1 MPYDG
6 SQMIE
11 IDDRGI
17 GSFIASNMD
26 EIDDSVLLFGAP
38 KGLNSMRDVA
48 ERMANMGRGGDNYI
62 VHASEREVM
71 VPREVAEKNP
81 EIMARINA
89 AIAEEGADPEAY
101 VVGSDR
107 NSINPQTGQREF
119 FLKKLVGGIK
129 KAVKGV
135 VKVFKKIA
143 PIILPFALNTIFP
156 GLGTVFSGALG
167 SGLGS
172 LAQGNSLKDSLKAAV
187 LGGGVAALG
196 QGFSNMGSK
205 GGFSRGFTDAFKTGG
220 PSGNMGLFEVKKDLA
235 FKDFFQNPFTQD
247 GTTTTRTGFEQKPR
261 LRPKLGDAVD
271 PNVTGSNLLTK
282 ARQTILPTKA
292 ELIAKNFAK
301 LDGTKLAGEA
311 LKAAQKAAANPGL
324 IQRFGPAAALGAGVV
339 AAAGGFDAP
348 DGTKLP
354 FEPYPELTDEEIDAV
369 RVGIAE
375 RYPEIGVNESI
386 VPASSVPGF
395 NAGAIMPQMAESVP
409 SNLYPQYSQQGAP
422 NYVPQIAVPSLANVS
437 PPRINAE
444 NSGVFGYDRFGNPI
458 TSVYAAANGGG
469 IQNFPRRTGGIS
481 GPGTGTSDSVPA
493 MLSDGEFVMTAD
505 AVRGA
510 GNGSRQRG
518 MQNMYSMM
526 RRFEGGAV

>member
-6 SQMIE
+6 SQMME

-81 EIMARINA
+81 EMMARINA

-143 PIILPFALNTIFP
+143 PIILPFAINTIFP

-172 LAQGNSLKDSLKAAV
+172 LAQGNSLKDSMKAAV
-187 LGGGVAALG
+187 LGGGIAALG
-196 QGFSNMGSK
+196 QGFSNMGSGK
-205 GGFSRGFTDAFKTGG
+205 GGFSKGFTDAFKTGG
-220 PSGNMGLFEVKKDLA
+220 PSGNMGLFEPKKDLK
-235 FKDFFQNPFTQD
+235 FKDFFENPFAQD
-247 GTTTTRTGFEQKPR
+247 G
-261 LRPKLGDAVD
+261 AVAPTD
-271 PNVTGSNLLTK
+271 KVADGSNLFTK
-282 ARQTILPTKA
+282 ARQTVLPTKA

-301 LDGTKLAGEA
+301 LDGTTLTGEA

-324 IQRFGPAAALGAGVV
+324 IQRFGPAAALGTGVAV
-339 AAAGGFDAP
+339 AAGAFDAP
-348 DGTKLP
+348 EGTELP
-354 FEPYPELTDEEIDAV
+354 FEPYPELTEEEIDAV
-369 RVGIAE
+369 RVGVAE

-386 VPASSVPGF
+386 VPSSTVPGF
-395 NAGAIMPQMAESVP
+395 NSGAIMPQMTESVP
-409 SNLYPQYSQQGAP
+409 RNLYPQYSQQGSSS
-422 NYVPQIAVPSLANVS
+422 NYLPQIVAPSLPNIS
-437 PPRINAE
+437 PPQINAE